1 MTMIAELL
9 IVASMCLQGG
19 EQMDVSQYVSSTA
32 SRLELRVT
40 LNPANSI
47 LVIYSPRYEEQQA
60 RFSQAQ
66 SFGWIAFAEPILCIK
81 PIGGPFKF
89 NIDILPIE
97 AAD

>member
-1 MTMIAELL
+1 MIAELL
-9 IVASMCLQGG
+9 MVASMCLQGG
-19 EQMDVSQYVSSTA
+19 EQVDVSRHVSPTA

-47 LVIYSPRYEEQQA
+47 LV
-60 RFSQAQ
+60 AQ
-66 SFGWIAFAEPILCIK
+66 SFGWIPFAEPIQCIK
-81 PIGGPFKF
+81 PIGGQFEF